1 MRTRT
6 ESAKNTAHLSVSDD
20 PDDDH
25 LYAASGKSYK
35 EKPVDSLIMKAAQSI
50 IYESRDA
57 RKRAPLLHSKK
68 TPISGVLTS
77 KNVFDDEEN
86 TSNYNVKHNEDQS
99 VTSTS
104 SNSGKQI
111 VIISSH
117 SETIHQTQQLKSSM
131 IDRPVD
137 DPSFVSTFDLLDETE
152 TNEHTL
158 RQYLKNENDRVK
170 SSGDQRDQ
178 SNSQSDTENRQKE
191 IKSILVSSA
200 QVVFGEAY
208 IHCSDVYSI

>member
-1 MRTRT
+1 MRSRT
-6 ESAKNTAHLSVSDD
+6 EPAKKTTHLSASDD

-25 LYAASGKSYK
+25 LYVASGKSYK
-35 EKPVDSLIMKAAQSI
+35 EKPDDSLIMKAAQSI
-50 IYESRDA
+50 IYESRDR
-57 RKRAPLLHSKK
+57 RKRAPLIHSKK

-86 TSNYNVKHNEDQS
+86 TPNYSVKHNEDQS
-99 VTSTS
+99 VTSAS
-104 SNSGKQI
+104 SNSDKQI
-111 VIISSH
+111 VIIPSD
-117 SETIHQTQQLKSSM
+117 SETIDQTQQLESSM
-131 IDRPVD
+131 INQQVD
-137 DPSFVSTFDLLDETE
+137 DQSFVSKFDFLDETE

-158 RQYLKNENDRVK
+158 RQYLENENDRVK

-178 SNSQSDTENRQKE
+178 SNFQSDTENRHKE

-200 QVVFGEAY
+200 PMVFGEAY